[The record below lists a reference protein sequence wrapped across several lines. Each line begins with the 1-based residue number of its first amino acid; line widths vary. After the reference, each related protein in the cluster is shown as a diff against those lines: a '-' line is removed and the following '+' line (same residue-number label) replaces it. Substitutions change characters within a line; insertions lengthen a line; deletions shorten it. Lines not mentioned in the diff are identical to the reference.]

1 MDKMKNLII
10 IKVINIIVRTFF
22 MAVPKRR
29 QSNAQSGMRSATWKR
44 KALDAARN
52 ALSLGKSL
60 TTRKS
65 KGFITHPLQY
75 QRTGTMRQKD
85 LDQILM
91 LQNNLFV
98 E

>member
-1 MDKMKNLII
+1 
-10 IKVINIIVRTFF
+10 

-29 QSNAQSGMRSATWKR
+29 MSRAKSAMRKSHWQR

-65 KGFITHPLQY
+65 KGFYYPPAPVSENWDDEAK
-75 QRTGTMRQKD
+75 GFGPN
-85 LDQILM
+85 LDAA
-91 LQNNLFV
+91 

>member
-1 MDKMKNLII
+1 
-10 IKVINIIVRTFF
+10 
-22 MAVPKRR
+22 MAVTKRR

-44 KALDAARN
+44 KALDAART

-65 KGFITHPLQY
+65 KGFYYPPAPVSENWDDEAQ
-75 QRTGTMRQKD
+75 GFGSKS
-85 LDQILM
+85 
-91 LQNNLFV
+91 NSA

>member
-1 MDKMKNLII
+1 MDKIKNLII

-44 KALDAARN
+44 KALDAARS

-65 KGFITHPLQY
+65 KGFYYPPAPVSDDCEAEAEGFGPT
-75 QRTGTMRQKD
+75 R
-85 LDQILM
+85 
-91 LQNNLFV
+91 NSA

>member
-1 MDKMKNLII
+1 
-10 IKVINIIVRTFF
+10 

-44 KALDAARN
+44 KALDAART

-65 KGFITHPLQY
+65 KGFYYPPAPVSEDWDNEAQ
-75 QRTGTMRQKD
+75 GFGPKS
-85 LDQILM
+85 
-91 LQNNLFV
+91 NNA

>member
-1 MDKMKNLII
+1 MP
-10 IKVINIIVRTFF
+10 
-22 MAVPKRR
+22 VPKRR

-44 KALDAARN
+44 KALDAART

-65 KGFITHPLQY
+65 KGFYYPPAPVSENWDDEAQ
-75 QRTGTMRQKD
+75 GFGSKS
-85 LDQILM
+85 
-91 LQNNLFV
+91 NSA